1 MAWCGKPI
9 LALITAAAAV
19 VLVAALSPVDAQQ
32 RARMFD
38 IPEQPLSSAL
48 VEYSRTSGVV
58 IVAAADLLAGRRAP
72 AVRGELT
79 PEAALRQLLA
89 GSGLESQRRPEGGIA
104 LVASPAS
111 VLPAVRAPSPQV
123 EEEEVLSDIVV
134 TGERLE
140 TTALAY
146 AEAIALAPTS
156 ADQYARW
163 HARLCPSV
171 AGLAPADAQG
181 LIDHIARRA
190 YELGVRIAPTG
201 CQPNLVIIFAPDPD
215 LLAREVVETRRDL
228 LGFYDSDGV
237 TTAGRASLQEFAE
250 TPRAVRWWHVSH
262 TAATDGQQLDGASP
276 SALDTGRTGVAE
288 PTFDGSSDVAALQGE
303 RAVRAHASR
312 VRRATRQDFSFAL
325 IIVDARRAAAA
336 PPPAV
341 ADYLAMA
348 ALAPLDPHAEMSP
361 FSSILNLFS
370 ERRAGEPAPVAM
382 TVWDLAYLQGLYA
395 ATPEA
400 ASARQQRRDIA
411 RHMVEQV
418 ALD

>member
-1 MAWCGKPI
+1 
-9 LALITAAAAV
+9 
-19 VLVAALSPVDAQQ
+19 
-32 RARMFD
+32 
-38 IPEQPLSSAL
+38 
-48 VEYSRTSGVV
+48 
-58 IVAAADLLAGRRAP
+58 
-72 AVRGELT
+72 
-79 PEAALRQLLA
+79 LRQLLA
-89 GSGLESQRRPEGGIA
+89 GSGLQSQRRPEGGIA
-104 LVASPAS
+104 LVASAAS
-111 VLPAVRAPSPQV
+111 VLPALRAPPPRA
-123 EEEEVLSDIVV
+123 EEEEETLGDIVV

-140 TTALAY
+140 TMALAY
-146 AEAIALAPTS
+146 AEAIALAPPS

-190 YELGVRIAPTG
+190 YEVGVRIGASG
-201 CQPNLVIIFAPDPD
+201 CQPNLVIIFAPEPD

-228 LGFYDSDGV
+228 LGFYGSDGV

-250 TPRAVRWWHVSH
+250 TARAVRWWHVSH
-262 TAATDGQQLDGASP
+262 TAASDSQQLDGASP
-276 SALDTGRTGVAE
+276 SALDTGRTGVVE

-312 VRRATRQDFSFAL
+312 VRRPTRQDFSFAL

-336 PPPAV
+336 PSPAV

-370 ERRAGEPAPVAM
+370 ERRGDEPAPVAM

-418 ALD
+418 ALE